1 MEELYKHQN
10 EEDDVKL
17 DIISQESQGRA
28 AFHAASHPYPHL
40 KRMPSK
46 VTPEIT
52 FFSPCSILATA
63 AKSLQSYLTLCDPI
77 DCSPP
82 DSPVLGIL
90 QARTLEWVAI
100 SFSNAWKWLATWP
113 QFYRIPGQPPGHQ
126 PQSVDQTV
134 MEPFLYAGDKRAF
147 CWPFLIKQCDHFRV
161 SWFCWVFFALSS
173 GRAESQWETTKIF
186 IVLLLFVCFHS
197 PPLFREAPLSAWIK
211 DPGVIKV
218 IKDHHLW
225 SRIRCYAIMKKIL
238 KLYWPQSPH
247 L

>member
-1 MEELYKHQN
+1 MEELYRHQN

-28 AFHAASHPYPHL
+28 TLHAASHPYPHL

-46 VTPEIT
+46 VTPGVT
-52 FFSPCSILATA
+52 FLSPCSILAA
-63 AKSLQSYLTLCDPI
+63 ATKSLQSYLTLCDPV

-82 DSPVLGIL
+82 GYPIPGIL
-90 QARTLEWVAI
+90 QAGTLEWVAI

-126 PQSVDQTV
+126 PQNVDQTV
-134 MEPFLYAGDKRAF
+134 MEPFLYTSEKRTF
-147 CWPFLIKQCDHFRV
+147 CCPFLIKQCDHFRV

-173 GRAESQWETTKIF
+173 GRAESQWETTKTF

-197 PPLFREAPLSAWIK
+197 PPLFSRRLLCQ
-211 DPGVIKV
+211 PGCPPPV
-218 IKDHHLW
+218 IKDQVLCNHE
-225 SRIRCYAIMKKIL
+225 KD
-238 KLYWPQSPH
+238 P
-247 L
+247 